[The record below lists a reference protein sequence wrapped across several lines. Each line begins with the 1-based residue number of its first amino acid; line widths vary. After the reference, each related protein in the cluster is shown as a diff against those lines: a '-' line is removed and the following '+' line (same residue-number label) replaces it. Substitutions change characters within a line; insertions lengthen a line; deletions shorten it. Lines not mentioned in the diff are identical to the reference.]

1 MNIPTVSH
9 PSCDIFISSTPQPVS
24 SNRQAVYVLPGYT
37 VPPKCKLTL
46 DSRFSRESRIE
57 DRVSILDSIL
67 DTRFSQK
74 LSTRNFPD
82 YADSMQVARKRFISC
97 EERTI
102 TTMHDCRSTYNPS
115 RANVLTPARAWRK
128 SSHWKLRFWFPYLQ
142 NIESFVFDQIRDN
155 GSSERTKE
163 NFKPV
168 EIYIFSERIDHERH
182 VKIPARQLVVHK
194 HCRVTCINS
203 VKHPGRAA
211 RNYKLKATLSYI

>member
-1 MNIPTVSH
+1 MRRSH
-9 PSCDIFISSTPQPVS
+9 RGSPV
-24 SNRQAVYVLPGYT
+24 ALPGFSTLMGCQEEPVIPLHSLDMAMYAIRAYLLPCNHRKACWETKWMIHDRALPASSKQISLST

-82 YADSMQVARKRFISC
+82 YADSMRVARKRFISC

-115 RANVLTPARAWRK
+115 RANVLTRARA
-128 SSHWKLRFWFPYLQ
+128 
-142 NIESFVFDQIRDN
+142 
-155 GSSERTKE
+155 
-163 NFKPV
+163 
-168 EIYIFSERIDHERH
+168 
-182 VKIPARQLVVHK
+182 
-194 HCRVTCINS
+194 
-203 VKHPGRAA
+203 
-211 RNYKLKATLSYI
+211 